1 MQIYLYLCS
10 VVTNLLLNMATLL
23 KNKCFQTHLLIH
35 LFALAHV
42 FTVWFFAAFDWSD
55 EIPLTCLTI
64 LMIILVGY
72 LYRFPLDLSAVM
84 ALLFCFAA
92 FFMGTKGAEW
102 LAPLAE
108 HCTILPNML
117 TTFIVTE
124 ILGWSTCFIATRQSR
139 S

>member
-1 MQIYLYLCS
+1 MADNPSSKKLCW
-10 VVTNLLLNMATLL
+10 
-23 KNKCFQTHLLIH
+23 QTHLLVH

-42 FTVWFFAAFDWSD
+42 LAVGSFYWMGWSD
-55 EIPLTCLTI
+55 EYILTCLTI
-64 LMIILVGY
+64 LMIILVGR

-108 HCTILPNML
+108 QFGQIVPNMIC
-117 TTFIVTE
+117 TFVTTE
-124 ILGWSTCFIATRQSR
+124 ILGWSTWFIATRTNLNKPIQEDE
-139 S
+139 